1 MAGSWRHATDDQGRL
16 ISNSEFVDM
25 IENLGDAYEMAEEM
39 VVSLASYQIMP
50 HNEDV
55 LAAIERARGNY
66 RAGLELGGMH
76 PQF

>member
-16 ISNSEFVDM
+16 LPDSQFVDM

-39 VVSLASYQIMP
+39 VGMIWWLASE
-50 HNEDV
+50 HNEDA

-66 RAGLELGGMH
+66 REGLELGGMH